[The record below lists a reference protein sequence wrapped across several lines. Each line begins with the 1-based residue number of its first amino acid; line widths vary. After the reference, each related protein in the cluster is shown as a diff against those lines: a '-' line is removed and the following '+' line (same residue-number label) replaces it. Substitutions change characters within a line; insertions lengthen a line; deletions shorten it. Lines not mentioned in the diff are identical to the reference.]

1 MIWEKTTFDG
11 LEGYAITS
19 GIWELIVISEC
30 GPRIAFL
37 GEKGGDNLL
46 YWDKKGVIRGE
57 YHLMFTGLQTS
68 EYEKSL
74 EKLNKEAARAGH
86 IEQCK
91 TGIDAMISAAQQKA
105 ARQAESANKKSM
117 DIFR

>member
-1 MIWEKTTFDG
+1 MSLPYINEAHG
-11 LEGYAITS
+11 EYHSIESAR
-19 GIWELIVISEC
+19 EC
-30 GPRIAFL
+30 L
-37 GEKGGDNLL
+37 GKFM
-46 YWDKKGVIRGE
+46 RGE